1 MERKSRTRTGNEKAG
16 EPEGESEMKE
26 REGRSER
33 CGGKEEEE
41 EEEDEEDVLD
51 GWESRGPTVH
61 GIRGKRKLAMK
72 LAIYF

>member
-1 MERKSRTRTGNEKAG
+1 MGNEKAG
-16 EPEGESEMKE
+16 EPEDESETKE

-41 EEEDEEDVLD
+41 EDEEDVLD
-51 GWESRGPTVH
+51 GWESRGRTVH

-72 LAIYF
+72 LTIYF

>member
-1 MERKSRTRTGNEKAG
+1 
-16 EPEGESEMKE
+16 MKE